1 MSELKDIRTQV
12 VDLIQGKLT
21 IKRHVYE
28 QTKEV
33 FALLKEVL
41 EEIKVDLQ
49 KQTESDRP
57 IMIETQ
63 EIGQYEVRLRV
74 GGDTLVF
81 LMHSN
86 VFDFEGSHY
95 IHKSGYV
102 RNESFSSMCGQIY
115 MYNFLTDSFK
125 YSRVNDYGYLIAR
138 LFVNKD
144 MHYFVEGKQ
153 KLSFLFNDFKQAV
166 LDRAA
171 LIKVVDAVLL
181 ECLQFDLF
189 SPPYK
194 QVEVV
199 TVDEINQVSND
210 LRLRTGKRL
219 GFRFSSDESPK

>member
-1 MSELKDIRTQV
+1 MSTSKEIRNQV

-21 IKRHVYE
+21 IKRQVYE

-33 FALLKEVL
+33 FLLLKEVL
-41 EEIKVDLQ
+41 EEVKIALQ
-49 KQTESDRP
+49 DATVSDRP
-57 IMIETQ
+57 IMIETH
-63 EIGQYEVRLRV
+63 EIGEYEVRIRV

-86 VFDFEGSHY
+86 VFDFERSHY
-95 IHKSGYV
+95 IHKNGYAKSEAY
-102 RNESFSSMCGQIY
+102 NSMCGQIY

-125 YSRVNDYGYLIAR
+125 YSRTNDYGYLIAR

-144 MHYFVEGKQ
+144 LHYFVEGKQ
-153 KLSFLFNDFKQAV
+153 KLSFTFNNFNGAV
-166 LDRAA
+166 LDQTA
-171 LIKVVDAVLL
+171 LTRVVEAVLL

-199 TVDEINQVSND
+199 TVEEINQVSND

-219 GFRFSSDESPK
+219 GFRFSSDDPPK